1 MTPTELS
8 SVKNWCSDNLHELL
22 GFTDSALAG
31 FLVNVASSGGNNQS
45 NTKKKKKNTNKNG
58 VDNGVS
64 RVLQTLWDGGVIA
77 EEGKLVSFAIE
88 LCNRCCGNTTTAARS
103 SNATTAPVVTNAD
116 MMKRAANY
124 SLMEEEPE
132 LKLPPR
138 KKVKDVEVVTVGTTT
153 TIGTTI
159 GGNESVP
166 GPSSDD
172 NAKSSKHTRDKDRSR
187 RSVEEDNKTERR
199 DRTSNDTRTTDN
211 RDKRGGRRRRRHT
224 SSSSSSEDETNV
236 MNDQQLTEQRERN
249 RDEVRRKRNGKIHD
263 QSKLQQDEVDDDD
276 NDLRNKTRDMSK
288 LNPEERAEIERERDI
303 RERDEFAKRLNM
315 KDKRKQKKSR
325 SSRSD
330 DIDDSNSNDDDDDDD
345 KKDDKTQKKME
356 RLRKREERD
365 RRLARG
371 EEVILDDS
379 SDDDNGGGKSG
390 KKKTV
395 ITINDMRTESRR
407 VYLQKRTKRELE
419 LLERELADE
428 EEVIARVGG
437 DLTVQ
442 EKKELQLK
450 RDILRMAREHGHVG
464 EDEAEAARRPDGFY
478 RLPDEFD
485 GDEQQRKGKSRA
497 QRGEELLTSRYV
509 EPTQEK
515 SEQQLWEEGQTQ
527 MAAGLGGVGGRKK
540 KRHKEKKDG
549 EQGNEVV
556 DDDEEKYDFVFEEQQ
571 IDFVCM
577 DSKGGY
583 DNREKNKKRHPSK
596 QYEAAEEDDDEKN
609 KDDKVLER
617 RPATKHEL
625 ILEGRKKL
633 PVYPYREDF
642 LAALQSHQVLI
653 LVGETGSGKTTQIP
667 QYLHEVGYS
676 ELGKIGCTQPRRV
689 AAMSVAARVAE
700 EMNVKVGHEVGYT
713 IRFENC
719 TSRKTIIQYM
729 TDGMLLREFLTE
741 PDLKSYSCL
750 IIDEAH
756 ERTLHTDILFGLVK
770 DVARFRD
777 DLKLIISSATLDAE
791 KFSKYFDDASIFMI
805 PGRMYPVDIY
815 YTKAPEADYVDAAIV
830 TVLQI
835 HISQPLDGDI
845 LVFLTGQEEIETAA
859 EILAHRSKVLG
870 NKIPELILC
879 PIYANLPSDQQAKIF
894 DETPK
899 QARKVVL
906 ATNIAETS
914 LTINGIRYVID
925 TGFNKETSFNAKTGM
940 ESLMVMPISQA
951 AANQRAGRAGRT
963 QPGKCFRLFTAYSFQ
978 NELDP
983 NTTPEILRTNM
994 CNVVLMLKSLGID
1007 NLLAFDFMDAPPPDT
1022 LIRALEQLY
1031 ALGALNDRGELT
1043 KLGRRMAEFPLDPML
1058 SKTVIVSENYK
1069 CTSEVLSAV
1078 SMLSIGSSVFYRPKE
1093 KKVHADTARQNFA
1106 RGGGGDHI
1114 ALLRCYREWAETDY
1128 NPNWCFENFVQVRN
1142 MRKARDV
1149 REQLEGLC
1157 ERVEVDPNVSNPE
1170 DIESV
1175 IKAITAGFFYN
1186 TARLGRSGEYETVKQ
1201 RRTVY
1206 IHPSSVL
1213 AKEEPLPGWLVYFE
1227 LAFTSKEYMRQ
1238 VAPIQPQWLIE
1249 IAPHFYQESD
1259 VEDAKTK
1266 KMPKQRATPN

>member
-1 MTPTELS
+1 MTKHLTAAELS
-8 SVKNWCSDNLHELL
+8 SARNWCSDNLHELL
-22 GFTDSALAG
+22 GFADSALAG
-31 FLVNVASSGGNNQS
+31 FLVDVACSSRSKKRRGGDGGGVQRVVQTLREGGVKSEDAKLLNFAQELCRRCTVGGGGTAPAAAAASSAAVTSTTRQPS
-45 NTKKKKKNTNKNG
+45 
-58 VDNGVS
+58 S
-64 RVLQTLWDGGVIA
+64 R
-77 EEGKLVSFAIE
+77 
-88 LCNRCCGNTTTAARS
+88 
-103 SNATTAPVVTNAD
+103 PVTHGE

-124 SLMEEEPE
+124 SLVEMEEPE
-132 LKLPPR
+132 LKLPEKPKR
-138 KKVKDVEVVTVGTTT
+138 GDQA
-153 TIGTTI
+153 
-159 GGNESVP
+159 GNESVP
-166 GPSSDD
+166 GTIVT
-172 NAKSSKHTRDKDRSR
+172 KSSKGSKRSDGKSSR
-187 RSVEEDNKTERR
+187 RSKDDYKSGDRRKDVDEKEKGKKEDRR
-199 DRTSNDTRTTDN
+199 
-211 RDKRGGRRRRRHT
+211 KRRRRRHS
-224 SSSSSSEDETNV
+224 SSSSSSEEDGGGGVIDDE
-236 MNDQQLTEQRERN
+236 QIWEQRERQREELRKKRGKKSK
-249 RDEVRRKRNGKIHD
+249 RDGSD
-263 QSKLQQDEVDDDD
+263 DEGRGREDDA
-276 NDLRNKTRDMSK
+276 RDMSK
-288 LNPEERAEIERERDI
+288 LTAQERADMEREKDI
-303 RERDEFAKRLNM
+303 RERDEFAKRLNE
-315 KDKRKQKKSR
+315 KDKRRQKSKLDREEDEENDSL
-325 SSRSD
+325 SD
-330 DIDDSNSNDDDDDDD
+330 EDRKESDA
-345 KKDDKTQKKME
+345 QKRME

-371 EEVILDDS
+371 EEVVLDE
-379 SDDDNGGGKSG
+379 SDEDDGNNKGN
-390 KKKTV
+390 KKKKA
-395 ITINDMRTESRR
+395 ISIHDMRNESRR
-407 VYLQKRTKRELE
+407 AYLEKRTKRELE

-428 EEVIARVGG
+428 EDLIAKVGG
-437 DLTVQ
+437 SHTLTEE
-442 EKKELQLK
+442 EKRELELK

-464 EDEAEAARRPDGFY
+464 GDEAEAAKKPDGFY

-485 GDEQQRKGKSRA
+485 GDNEEHKGKSRA

-509 EPTQEK
+509 EPKQEK

-527 MAAGLGGVGGRKK
+527 MAAGLSRHKK
-540 KRHKEKKDG
+540 KHRDG
-549 EQGNEVV
+549 EKGGEE
-556 DDDEEKYDFVFEEQQ
+556 DEEDKYDFVFEEQQ

-577 DSKGGY
+577 DTKKGY
-583 DNREKNKKRHPSK
+583 DNRNKNKKRHPSK
-596 QYEAAEEDDDEKN
+596 QHEEEEEDSSVKEEE
-609 KDDKVLER
+609 KVLER
-617 RPATKHEL
+617 RPATKHEE
-625 ILEGRKKL
+625 ILAGRKKL

-642 LAALQSHQVLI
+642 LAALQDHQVLV

-700 EMNVKVGHEVGYT
+700 EMDVRVGHEVGYS

-719 TSRKTIIQYM
+719 TSRKTVIQYM

-770 DVARFRD
+770 DVVRFRD

-845 LVFLTGQEEIETAA
+845 LVFLTGQEEIETAN

-870 NKIPELILC
+870 NKIAELILC
-879 PIYANLPSDQQAKIF
+879 PIYANLPSEQQAKIF
-894 DETPK
+894 EDTPK
-899 QARKVVL
+899 QARKIVL

-914 LTINGIRYVID
+914 LTINGIKYVID

-978 NELDP
+978 HELDP

-1043 KLGRRMAEFPLDPML
+1043 KMGRRMAEFPLDPML
-1058 SKTVIVSENYK
+1058 SKTVIVSEKYN
-1069 CTSEVLSAV
+1069 CVSEVLSTV

-1114 ALLRCYREWAETDY
+1114 ALLRCYSEWAETDY
-1128 NPNWCFENFVQVRN
+1128 SPQWCFENYVQVRN

-1157 ERVEVDPNVSNPE
+1157 ERVEVDPNISSPD
-1170 DIESV
+1170 DIES
-1175 IKAITAGFFYN
+1175 ILKAVTAGFFYN
-1186 TARLGRSGEYETVKQ
+1186 TARLGRSGDYETVKQ

-1238 VAPIQPQWLIE
+1238 VAPIQPKWLIE

-1259 VEDAKTK
+1259 VEDSKTK
-1266 KMPKQRATPN
+1266 KMPKNKRK

>member
-1 MTPTELS
+1 
-8 SVKNWCSDNLHELL
+8 VIDDRH
-22 GFTDSALAG
+22 
-31 FLVNVASSGGNNQS
+31 
-45 NTKKKKKNTNKNG
+45 
-58 VDNGVS
+58 
-64 RVLQTLWDGGVIA
+64 LW
-77 EEGKLVSFAIE
+77 
-88 LCNRCCGNTTTAARS
+88 
-103 SNATTAPVVTNAD
+103 
-116 MMKRAANY
+116 
-124 SLMEEEPE
+124 
-132 LKLPPR
+132 
-138 KKVKDVEVVTVGTTT
+138 
-153 TIGTTI
+153 
-159 GGNESVP
+159 
-166 GPSSDD
+166 
-172 NAKSSKHTRDKDRSR
+172 
-187 RSVEEDNKTERR
+187 
-199 DRTSNDTRTTDN
+199 
-211 RDKRGGRRRRRHT
+211 
-224 SSSSSSEDETNV
+224 
-236 MNDQQLTEQRERN
+236 EQRERN
-249 RDEVRRKRNGKIHD
+249 RNELRQKRSGKKDIQVDSRRDGDDDSDFDRDDRKRETRGN
-263 QSKLQQDEVDDDD
+263 DDDD
-276 NDLRNKTRDMSK
+276 K
-288 LNPEERAEIERERDI
+288 LTPEERAAIERERDI
-303 RERDEFAKRLNM
+303 RERDEFAKRLSE
-315 KDKRKQKKSR
+315 KDKRKQKRSR
-325 SSRSD
+325 RDQSDGEGSESNSD
-330 DIDDSNSNDDDDDDD
+330 DGDDDNR
-345 KKDDKTQKKME
+345 KAAEAQKRME

-371 EEVILDDS
+371 EEVILED
-379 SDDDNGGGKSG
+379 SDDEYNSNDKSRR
-390 KKKTV
+390 KKTV
-395 ITINDMRTESRR
+395 ITINDMRAESRR
-407 VYLQKRTKRELE
+407 AYLQKRTKRELE

-428 EEVIARVGG
+428 EEVIANVGG
-437 DLTVQ
+437 DLTAQ

-450 RDILRMAREHGHVG
+450 REILRMAREHGHVG
-464 EDEAEAARRPDGFY
+464 EDEAEAAKKPDGFY

-485 GDEQQRKGKSRA
+485 GDRVDERHRGKTRA

-515 SEQQLWEEGQTQ
+515 SEQQLWEEGQSQ
-527 MAAGLGGVGGRKK
+527 MAAGLGGGRKK
-540 KRHKEKKDG
+540 KRHKEKREG
-549 EQGNEVV
+549 EQEEE
-556 DDDEEKYDFVFEEQQ
+556 DDDEEKKYDFVFEEQQ

-577 DSKGGY
+577 DTKGGY
-583 DNREKNKKRHPSK
+583 DNRDKNKKRHPSK
-596 QYEAAEEDDDEKN
+596 KYEESEEEDEEQSNVEKEEN
-609 KDDKVLER
+609 GLAV
-617 RPATKHEL
+617 RPATKHEQ

-642 LAALQSHQVLI
+642 LSALQDHQVLI

-700 EMNVKVGHEVGYT
+700 EMNVKVGHEVGYS

-879 PIYANLPSDQQAKIF
+879 PIYANLPSEQQAKIF

-914 LTINGIRYVID
+914 LTINGIKYVID

-1043 KLGRRMAEFPLDPML
+1043 KMGRRMAEFPLDPML
-1058 SKTVIVSENYK
+1058 SKTVIVSEKFN
-1069 CTSEVLSAV
+1069 CVSEVLSTV

-1128 NPNWCFENFVQVRN
+1128 SPNWCFENFVQVRN

-1157 ERVEVDPNVSNPE
+1157 ERVEVDPNISSPD
-1170 DIESV
+1170 DIESTL
-1175 IKAITAGFFYN
+1175 KAVTAGFFYN
-1186 TARLGRSGEYETVKQ
+1186 TARLGKSGDYETVKQ

-1238 VAPIQPQWLIE
+1238 VAPIQPKWLIE

-1266 KMPKQRATPN
+1266 KMPKQRN

>member
-1 MTPTELS
+1 MTLTPTELS
-8 SVKNWCSDNLHELL
+8 AAKNWCSDNLHELL
-22 GFTDSALAG
+22 GFADSALAG
-31 FLVNVASSGGNNQS
+31 FLVDVASSG
-45 NTKKKKKNTNKNG
+45 KKKKKSSG
-58 VDNGVS
+58 SSGDVQ
-64 RVLQTLWDGGVIA
+64 RVMQTLKDGGVTA
-77 EEGKLVSFAIE
+77 DEGRLLKFANE
-88 LCNRCCGNTTTAARS
+88 LCRRCGGNLNSGGASTAAKS
-103 SNATTAPVVTNAD
+103 ISTSKQSTNKPTTNAD
-116 MMKRAANY
+116 MMKRAAKY
-124 SLMEEEPE
+124 SLMEMEEPE
-132 LKLPPR
+132 FQLPDKP
-138 KKVKDVEVVTVGTTT
+138 KKSKGTSSTVG
-153 TIGTTI
+153 
-159 GGNESVP
+159 GGGDNSVP
-166 GPSSDD
+166 GTIVTKSSRGSDIKS
-172 NAKSSKHTRDKDRSR
+172 KSSKGSKDDKKERSKHNKDDKEKNRGRSKKEDRR
-187 RSVEEDNKTERR
+187 K
-199 DRTSNDTRTTDN
+199 
-211 RDKRGGRRRRRHT
+211 RRRRRH
-224 SSSSSSEDETNV
+224 SSSSSSSSGDDAGVVDEE
-236 MNDQQLTEQRERN
+236 QLWEERER
-249 RDEVRRKRNGKIHD
+249 RREEIRQKRSNKKD
-263 QSKLQQDEVDDDD
+263 KKDNSDNDNKKEKEQDLSKL
-276 NDLRNKTRDMSK
+276 T
-288 LNPEERAEIERERDI
+288 PEERAEIEREKDI
-303 RERDEFAKRLNM
+303 RERDEFAKRLNQ
-315 KDKRKQKKSR
+315 KDKRKQR
-325 SSRSD
+325 SKVDGDNDSGSD
-330 DIDDSNSNDDDDDDD
+330 YDSD
-345 KKDDKTQKKME
+345 KKESDAQKRME
-356 RLRKREERD
+356 RLRKREDRD

-371 EEVILDDS
+371 EEVILSD
-379 SDDDNGGGKSG
+379 SDDDNNN
-390 KKKTV
+390 KKKKA
-395 ITINDMRTESRR
+395 ISISDMRAESKRA
-407 VYLQKRTKRELE
+407 YLQKRTKRELE

-428 EEVIARVGG
+428 EELIAKVGG
-437 DLTVQ
+437 SHTLTAE
-442 EKKELQLK
+442 EKRELQLK

-464 EDEAEAARRPDGFY
+464 GDEAEAAKKPDGFY

-485 GDEQQRKGKSRA
+485 GDDDEHKGKSRA
-497 QRGEELLTSRYV
+497 QKGEELLTSRYV
-509 EPTQEK
+509 EPKQEK

-527 MAAGLGGVGGRKK
+527 MAAGLSRHKK
-540 KRHKEKKDG
+540 KHKDG
-549 EQGNEVV
+549 EE
-556 DDDEEKYDFVFEEQQ
+556 DDEDKYDFVFEEQQ

-577 DSKGGY
+577 DTKKGY
-583 DNREKNKKRHPSK
+583 DNRNKNEKKHPSK
-596 QYEAAEEDDDEKN
+596 QYEDDEMSIKEEE
-609 KDDKVLER
+609 KAMEM
-617 RPATKHEL
+617 RPATKHEK

-633 PVYPYREDF
+633 PIYSYREDF
-642 LAALQSHQVLI
+642 LSALQDHQVLV

-689 AAMSVAARVAE
+689 AAMSVASRVAE
-700 EMNVKVGHEVGYT
+700 EMNVKVGHEVGYS

-719 TSRKTIIQYM
+719 TSRKTVIQYM

-791 KFSKYFDDASIFMI
+791 KFSKYFDDAPIFMI

-835 HISQPLDGDI
+835 HISQPLDGDV
-845 LVFLTGQEEIETAA
+845 LVFLTGQEEIETAN
-859 EILAHRSKVLG
+859 EILTHRTKVLG
-870 NKIPELILC
+870 NKIAELILC

-894 DETPK
+894 EDTPK
-899 QARKVVL
+899 QSRKVVL

-914 LTINGIRYVID
+914 LTINGIKYVID

-978 NELDP
+978 HELDP

-1058 SKTVIVSENYK
+1058 SKTVIVSEKYK
-1069 CTSEVLSAV
+1069 CTSEVLSTV

-1128 NPNWCFENFVQVRN
+1128 SPQWCFENYVQVRN
-1142 MRKARDV
+1142 MKKARDV

-1175 IKAITAGFFYN
+1175 LKAITAGFFYN
-1186 TARLGRSGEYETVKQ
+1186 TARLGRSGDYETVKQ

-1206 IHPSSVL
+1206 IHPSSCL
-1213 AKEEPLPGWLVYFE
+1213 AKEEPLPAWLVYFE

-1238 VAPIQPQWLIE
+1238 VAPIQPKWLIE

-1259 VEDAKTK
+1259 VEDSKTK
-1266 KMPKQRATPN
+1266 KMPKGRKGR

>member
-1 MTPTELS
+1 MTLTPTELS
-8 SVKNWCSDNLHELL
+8 AAKNWCSDNLHELL
-22 GFTDSALAG
+22 GFADSALAG
-31 FLVNVASSGGNNQS
+31 FLVDVASSN
-45 NTKKKKKNTNKNG
+45 KKKKKSSG
-58 VDNGVS
+58 DVQ
-64 RVLQTLWDGGVIA
+64 RVMQTLQDGGVTA
-77 EEGKLVSFAIE
+77 DEGRLLNFANE
-88 LCNRCCGNTTTAARS
+88 LCRRCGSGNINSGGASAAASSKQS
-103 SNATTAPVVTNAD
+103 SNKPTNAD
-116 MMKRAANY
+116 MMKRAAKY
-124 SLMEEEPE
+124 SLMEMEEPE
-132 LKLPPR
+132 FQLPDKP
-138 KKVKDVEVVTVGTTT
+138 KKSKAVG
-153 TIGTTI
+153 
-159 GGNESVP
+159 GGDNSVP
-166 GPSSDD
+166 GTIVTKSSRGSDTKS
-172 NAKSSKHTRDKDRSR
+172 KSSKRSKDDKKERSKDTKDDKEDRGRSKKEDR
-187 RSVEEDNKTERR
+187 RK
-199 DRTSNDTRTTDN
+199 
-211 RDKRGGRRRRRHT
+211 RRRRRH
-224 SSSSSSEDETNV
+224 SSSSSSSSGDDAGVVDEEQLWEERERRREEIRQKRSGKKDKKDNSD
-236 MNDQQLTEQRERN
+236 NDNKKETEQ
-249 RDEVRRKRNGKIHD
+249 DL
-263 QSKLQQDEVDDDD
+263 SKL
-276 NDLRNKTRDMSK
+276 T
-288 LNPEERAEIERERDI
+288 PEERAEIEREKDI
-303 RERDEFAKRLNM
+303 RERDEFAKRLNQ
-315 KDKRKQKKSR
+315 KDKRKQKSKV
-325 SSRSD
+325 
-330 DIDDSNSNDDDDDDD
+330 DDSGSDYDSDTKESDA
-345 KKDDKTQKKME
+345 QKRME

-371 EEVILDDS
+371 EEVILSD
-379 SDDDNGGGKSG
+379 SDDDNNN
-390 KKKTV
+390 KKKKA
-395 ITINDMRTESRR
+395 ISISDMRAESKRA
-407 VYLQKRTKRELE
+407 YLQKRTKRELE

-428 EEVIARVGG
+428 EELIAKVGENHT
-437 DLTVQ
+437 LTAE
-442 EKKELQLK
+442 EKRELQLK

-464 EDEAEAARRPDGFY
+464 GDEAEAAKKPDGFY

-485 GDEQQRKGKSRA
+485 GDDDEHKGKSRA
-497 QRGEELLTSRYV
+497 QKGEELLTSRYV
-509 EPTQEK
+509 EPKQEK

-527 MAAGLGGVGGRKK
+527 MAAGLSRHKK
-540 KRHKEKKDG
+540 KHKDG
-549 EQGNEVV
+549 EE
-556 DDDEEKYDFVFEEQQ
+556 DDEDKYDFVFEEQQ

-577 DSKGGY
+577 DTKKGY
-583 DNREKNKKRHPSK
+583 DNRNKNKKKHPSK
-596 QYEAAEEDDDEKN
+596 QYEDDEMSIKEEE
-609 KDDKVLER
+609 KAMEM
-617 RPATKHEL
+617 RPATKHEK

-633 PVYPYREDF
+633 PIYSYREDF
-642 LAALQSHQVLI
+642 LSALQDHQVLV

-689 AAMSVAARVAE
+689 AAMSVASRVAE
-700 EMNVKVGHEVGYT
+700 EMNVKVGHEVGYS

-719 TSRKTIIQYM
+719 TSRKTVIQYM

-791 KFSKYFDDASIFMI
+791 KFSKYFDDAPIFMI

-835 HISQPLDGDI
+835 HISQPLDGDV
-845 LVFLTGQEEIETAA
+845 LVFLTGQEEIETAN
-859 EILAHRSKVLG
+859 EILTHRTKVLG
-870 NKIPELILC
+870 NKIAELILC

-894 DETPK
+894 EDTPK
-899 QARKVVL
+899 QSRKVVL

-914 LTINGIRYVID
+914 LTINGIKYVID

-978 NELDP
+978 HELDP

-1058 SKTVIVSENYK
+1058 SKTVIVSEKYK
-1069 CTSEVLSAV
+1069 CTSEVLSIV

-1128 NPNWCFENFVQVRN
+1128 SPQWCFENYVQVRN
-1142 MRKARDV
+1142 MKKARDV

-1170 DIESV
+1170 DIES
-1175 IKAITAGFFYN
+1175 ILKAVTAGFFYN
-1186 TARLGRSGEYETVKQ
+1186 TARLGRSGDYETVKQ

-1206 IHPSSVL
+1206 IHPSSCL
-1213 AKEEPLPGWLVYFE
+1213 AKEEPLPAWLVYFE

-1238 VAPIQPQWLIE
+1238 VAPIQPKWLIE

-1259 VEDAKTK
+1259 VEDSKTK
-1266 KMPKQRATPN
+1266 KMPKGRKGR